1 MFSAKQFP
9 FAGLHDSATMFSP
22 LESQLANFQ
31 DLTQLLSEDID
42 RYTETCHQIWQNV
55 ADSIW
60 QQQLDLWSG
69 KPSDELM
76 MNLSARL
83 QSLFEQSNQAQA
95 CLHNIVDDAV
105 KKATDL
111 FAQSWQMPDQFSINT
126 PFSQWS
132 FAQTSSLLPSTA
144 RIIDITPDE
153 STKPPA
159 ADSVK
164 KVVQRKSKVQ
174 ATTVS
179 TKEPTKTFKR
189 QASAPK
195 AVKNKLH

>member
-9 FAGLHDSATMFSP
+9 FTGLHDSATTFSP
-22 LESQLANFQ
+22 LESQLASFQ

-83 QSLFEQSNQAQA
+83 QSLFEQSNQAQV
-95 CLHNIVDDAV
+95 CLQSIVDDAV

-111 FAQSWQMPDQFSINT
+111 FAQSWKMPDQFSVST
-126 PFSQWS
+126 PFSQFNFTQS
-132 FAQTSSLLPSTA
+132 TNLIPSVN
-144 RIIDITPDE
+144 RVVNVTPE
-153 STKPPA
+153 EASKPSA

-164 KVVQRKSKVQ
+164 KVAQRKSKMQ
-174 ATTVS
+174 ATTVV
-179 TKEPTKTFKR
+179 TKVPAKTVKR
-189 QASAPK
+189 QTSATK
-195 AVKNKLH
+195 AVRNKLH